1 LLPFCYNKRK
11 GIGGLAMQRR
21 YEVSNNHCNKTKHI
35 FSKAKKGCPGKD

>member
-1 LLPFCYNKRK
+1 
-11 GIGGLAMQRR
+11 MQRR